1 MTSIP
6 ILAMPDFFKKFIV
19 KTNAS
24 GQGLSIVLM
33 QEGRPIV
40 FLSKAL
46 SRRNKRKSVYEKE
59 LMTIVLAFQKW
70 WHYLL
75 GRQFKMHMNQKSLH
89 FLMKQQIIGHK
100 QQKWLIKM
108 LEFNFKIIYKSGCK
122 NKVADS
128 LSRNPK
134 FVEKIMVISIGKVG
148 DTKSIQYKVLHD
160 EKL

>member
-1 MTSIP
+1 MKGFLGLIGYYQRFVQDYRRIAKPLTNLLKKNNFRWSEKAQGAFERLKTTMTSIP

-89 FLMKQQIIGHK
+89 FLMK
-100 QQKWLIKM
+100 
-108 LEFNFKIIYKSGCK
+108 
-122 NKVADS
+122 
-128 LSRNPK
+128 
-134 FVEKIMVISIGKVG
+134 
-148 DTKSIQYKVLHD
+148 
-160 EKL
+160 